1 MHTLDAFLDPLLGA
15 AVVRVEELAQGA
27 AMGVRQLLQ
36 SRPALEQIGD
46 QGAVQVVEPVQ
57 NLREVQLQGSG
68 ETIAVAGF
76 LVYQLAAFFY
86 QEMQQAGLLGIRL
99 QGVQRLTMAH
109 QQIQQRSRVMGI
121 ALGARRGE
129 CLAVVRCG
137 SGVYREQHQ
146 VRGIWSKYRPEVRET
161 APDRRQ
167 WGGRRSAVADSPPR
181 LQWLREGC
189 PTLPLHT
196 AGSRPAGAARNA
208 SGWPSQWLQTR
219 PILVLPACFSI
230 IRTWGE
236 PSFASEQGMVPTK
249 FL

>member
-1 MHTLDAFLDPLLGA
+1 MLSM
-15 AVVRVEELAQGA
+15 RSWIRSSE
-27 AMGVRQLLQ
+27 RQLC
-36 SRPALEQIGD
+36 AWK
-46 QGAVQVVEPVQ
+46 
-57 NLREVQLQGSG
+57 NLRREPRWACCNSSRVGQRWSRSATGSCSGRRTSAEFAGSTVQGSG

-99 QGVQRLTMAH
+99 QGAQRLTMAH

-121 ALGARRGE
+121 ALGTRRGE

-146 VRGIWSKYRPEVRET
+146 VRGIWSKYRPQVRET

-219 PILVLPACFSI
+219 PILVLPAWFSI